1 MKRPDAPGT
10 RAQIG
15 TTILDMVFLAL
26 GLFLIGIFAVLN
38 GLILDPVAEAI
49 IDSAPA
55 NFGDYGG
62 AGMINLWYTTIV
74 KFAPLLAGLILIG
87 ITILRA
93 WIRSRRTAAVGAQPP
108 R

>member
-1 MKRPDAPGT
+1 MKRPDTPND
-10 RAQIG
+10 RAQVG
-15 TTILDMVFLAL
+15 ATILDIVFLGL

-49 IDSAPA
+49 IANAPS
-55 NFGDYGG
+55 NFGSYGG

-74 KFAPLLAGLILIG
+74 KYAPLLAGLILIS

-93 WIRSRRTAAVGAQPP
+93 WIRSRRTAAVGARPP